1 MRRAPNLLKTAPTL
15 KSATDLLMQRAETAG
30 RKGEADA
37 QPTLREVFSET
48 VTDGAALAF
57 MLAQLNTTKGPVLWV
72 SDHLSRREAG
82 VICMAGLPHGIDIL
96 RVDVSKPVDVL
107 WAMEQGLGCATLG
120 AVVGEVWGDPPALD
134 FTASKRLA
142 LRSEAYSVPAWLI
155 RRAAHA
161 NLSAARARWRLSSLA
176 SLPNADNMH
185 APGQPLWRAHLFRS
199 RWGTPGDWVARDQN
213 GLHLDHRVE
222 GRPMHEACNA

>member
-1 MRRAPNLLKTAPTL
+1 MRSALPAP
-15 KSATDLLMQRAETAG
+15 KSATDLLKARAETAG

-37 QPTLREVFSET
+37 QPTLRELFSET

-57 MLAQLNTTKGPVLWV
+57 MLAQMDPAKGPVLWV

-82 VICMAGLPHGIDIL
+82 VICMAGLPRGLDVL

-107 WAMEQGLGCATLG
+107 WAMEQGLGCCTLA
-120 AVVGEVWGDPPALD
+120 AVVGEVWGDPAVLD

-142 LRSEAYSVPAWLI
+142 LRAEAHAVPAWLI
-155 RRAAHA
+155 RRAASP

-176 SLPNADNMH
+176 SLPNPDNMH
-185 APGQPLWRAHLFRS
+185 APGQPLWRAQLFRS
-199 RWGTPGDWVARDQN
+199 RWGTPGDWVARADAGQ
-213 GLHLDHRVE
+213 LHLDHRVE
-222 GRPMHEACNA
+222 NRSDPQARHA